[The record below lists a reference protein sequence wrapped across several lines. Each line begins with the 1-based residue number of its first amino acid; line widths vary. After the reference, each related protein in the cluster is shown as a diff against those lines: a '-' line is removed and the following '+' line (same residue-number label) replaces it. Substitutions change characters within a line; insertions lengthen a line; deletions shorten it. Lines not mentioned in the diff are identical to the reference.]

1 MGAGNLEESQTSGI
15 SNHRGDSLMLQMLP
29 KAGRGERTLA
39 FPFLLTF
46 SVLPVP
52 PIGQI
57 FPGASWQGSLGDVV
71 CMGHPHF
78 STEQSREERE
88 MNQSANRQ

>member
-1 MGAGNLEESQTSGI
+1 
-15 SNHRGDSLMLQMLP
+15 MLQMLP

-78 STEQSREERE
+78 NTEQSREERE